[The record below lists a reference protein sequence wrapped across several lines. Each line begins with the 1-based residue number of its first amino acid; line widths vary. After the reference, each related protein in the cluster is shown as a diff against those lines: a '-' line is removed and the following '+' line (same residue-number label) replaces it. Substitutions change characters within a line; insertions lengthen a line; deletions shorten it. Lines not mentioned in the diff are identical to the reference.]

1 MSTILGIQLIV
12 YQRGIL
18 PTYSSAFQA
27 LLVAANDH
35 QQSSEKDV
43 PVAIQFL
50 RAAAD
55 VIATSYP
62 VHHQNAPP
70 NEANQLAQL

>member
-1 MSTILGIQLIV
+1 MINLCNQVSLDNPVNHYVYINSMSTILGIQLIV

-35 QQSSEKDV
+35 QQSDW
-43 PVAIQFL
+43 
-50 RAAAD
+50 RRRGCAD
-55 VIATSYP
+55 I
-62 VHHQNAPP
+62 
-70 NEANQLAQL
+70 